1 MKTRRKAIS
10 TPMSKVKNL
19 VLSVFNGKMDKRKR
33 LAVLGILLYIISP
46 IDIVPDFIPMA
57 GYADDVLLPIL
68 LIVAESLIN
77 DGKDKPNGSP
87 DKKKDVTPP
96 ENE

>member
-1 MKTRRKAIS
+1 MSA
-10 TPMSKVKNL
+10 PMSKVKKL
-19 VLSVFNGKMDKRKR
+19 TLSVFNGKMDKRKR

-68 LIVAESLIN
+68 LIVAESLISDNKDKAN
-77 DGKDKPNGSP
+77 DGGP
-87 DKKKDVTPP
+87 DKRKDVTPP
-96 ENE
+96 EK